1 MMILPKF
8 RKINVQSYKPGK
20 SRLSRIKKI
29 VKLSANESALG
40 VSPKVKKEINNKINF
55 SKYPDNK
62 SENLR
67 LAISKNFK
75 CKFEKIICGAGSDEI
90 IQIICQLFLKPR
102 DEVIVPQYSFL
113 MYRIYAKIAGA
124 KILDAKEN
132 NYKISVSEII
142 KKVSKKTKI
151 VFLANPNNPT
161 GTYLTKNELL
171 KLRKELRN
179 NILLVVD
186 DAYNEY
192 IEKRDYVSGLKLF
205 KKSNNVVVLRTL
217 SKIYGLAALRV
228 GWGYG
233 PKKIIDAMNVIKPP
247 FNLNMAAQIG
257 AVAALNDKK
266 FIKRSIRHNF
276 IWANKIKKVLNKFN
290 IITNDVNTN
299 FFLLNFSKCRYSANY
314 IQKNLE
320 NNGIILRSMKSYK
333 IKNSLRLTIGNVAAN
348 NKLIKTAYTW
358 TNLSIAGN
366 YRLLNNRMLAHG
378 AVSLMYSQSKINSQL
393 LGIRGGANYQIQTNL
408 SATLTGYIRIYSVPS
423 EKFIE
428 TNSSGIVLTLNYNF

>member
-1 MMILPKF
+1 MTLPKF
-8 RKINVQSYKPGK
+8 RKINVKSYRPGK
-20 SRLSRIKKI
+20 SRLSRIKNI

-40 VSPKVKKEINNKINF
+40 TSSKVKKAINKKINF

-62 SENLR
+62 SNNLR
-67 LAISKNFK
+67 LVISKKFQ

-90 IQIICQLFLKPR
+90 IQIICQLFLKPK

-217 SKIYGLAALRV
+217 SKIYGLAALR
-228 GWGYG
+228 
-233 PKKIIDAMNVIKPP
+233 
-247 FNLNMAAQIG
+247 
-257 AVAALNDKK
+257 
-266 FIKRSIRHNF
+266 
-276 IWANKIKKVLNKFN
+276 
-290 IITNDVNTN
+290 
-299 FFLLNFSKCRYSANY
+299 
-314 IQKNLE
+314 
-320 NNGIILRSMKSYK
+320 
-333 IKNSLRLTIGNVAAN
+333 
-348 NKLIKTAYTW
+348 
-358 TNLSIAGN
+358 
-366 YRLLNNRMLAHG
+366 
-378 AVSLMYSQSKINSQL
+378 
-393 LGIRGGANYQIQTNL
+393 LGGG
-408 SATLTGYIRIYSVPS
+408 
-423 EKFIE
+423 
-428 TNSSGIVLTLNYNF
+428 